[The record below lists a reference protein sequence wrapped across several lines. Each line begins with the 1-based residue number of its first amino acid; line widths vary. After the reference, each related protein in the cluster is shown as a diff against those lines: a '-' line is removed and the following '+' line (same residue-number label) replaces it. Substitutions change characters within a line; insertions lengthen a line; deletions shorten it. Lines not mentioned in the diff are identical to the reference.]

1 MVSAAFSLMIITV
14 VGGLVY
20 FGLERKLASAPL
32 RSSAAL
38 RCSAVLTL
46 RTAAACLP
54 QALQLNANYMVRT
67 PRAGASCTRAAHAD
81 ALHAH
86 RQAFM
91 AQLEDTLA
99 CVSNSTDPVPAGNCT
114 DVNGPAM
121 YQALID
127 NYMQDPNTLVDVW
140 GPTTNTLYLF
150 AFTIV
155 STIGYGTFAPKTAG
169 GQIFTIFYA
178 LVRFISRIAVAFAL

>member
-1 MVSAAFSLMIITV
+1 
-14 VGGLVY
+14 
-20 FGLERKLASAPL
+20 
-32 RSSAAL
+32 
-38 RCSAVLTL
+38 
-46 RTAAACLP
+46 
-54 QALQLNANYMVRT
+54 
-67 PRAGASCTRAAHAD
+67 
-81 ALHAH
+81 
-86 RQAFM
+86 M
-91 AQLEDTLA
+91 AQLQDTLD

-114 DVNGPAM
+114 DANGPAM

-178 LVRFISRIAVAFAL
+178 LVRAPPVRLSHRLG